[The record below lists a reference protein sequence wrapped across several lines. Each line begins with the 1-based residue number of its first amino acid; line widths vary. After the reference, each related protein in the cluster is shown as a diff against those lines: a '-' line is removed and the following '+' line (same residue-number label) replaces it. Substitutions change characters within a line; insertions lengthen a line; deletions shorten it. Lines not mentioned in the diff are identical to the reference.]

1 MTNMELKVWT
11 VGQLKEWLA
20 TAENDTDIV
29 VANIHGDMV
38 SDYNLGMVNVEEFM
52 TMLTDPTLDGE

>member
-1 MTNMELKVWT
+1 MDLKVWT
-11 VGQLKEWLA
+11 VGQLKKWLA

-29 VANIHGDMV
+29 VANIDGKMA

-52 TMLTDPTLDGE
+52 SMLTDPTLDGE